1 MAAVLGQTFDYDAL
15 SAAAAPETM
24 LRLVE
29 DLEEATGTHVLRE
42 VPSGYAFTH
51 ALLREAVYDSLGVGL
66 EGDDNET
73 HLMRQIVASLHAA
86 MELRAQSL
94 LSRARAPRETSDLHG

>member
-1 MAAVLGQTFDYDAL
+1 MMELSREQADAL
-15 SAAAAPETM
+15 ADRFDDLAFDIATAFEPACGGPAWATCE
-24 LRLVE
+24 RL
-29 DLEEATGTHVLRE
+29 
-42 VPSGYAFTH
+42 
-51 ALLREAVYDSLGVGL
+51 EAVYDSLGVGL